1 MTSLNIS
8 LPQALKEYLENQ
20 VRDGSYSTSSEYIR
34 ALLRED
40 QKRRT
45 QGKLEDALLEGVNS
59 GAPTQV
65 SSPYWSRKRREL
77 TSRHKAPKAAR

>member
-45 QGKLEDALLEGVNS
+45 QGKLEAALLEGHVLFIGGRDLMDKS
-59 GAPTQV
+59 
-65 SSPYWSRKRREL
+65 L
-77 TSRHKAPKAAR
+77 